1 MCSREERES
10 RALTVW
16 KEEGEE
22 EGYSSKKNGKLMNLL
37 TWNECTIIT
46 LNDKEHDK
54 WKIML

>member
-22 EGYSSKKNGKLMNLL
+22 EGYSSKKMENWWIFSLEMSVQ
-37 TWNECTIIT
+37 
-46 LNDKEHDK
+46 
-54 WKIML
+54 